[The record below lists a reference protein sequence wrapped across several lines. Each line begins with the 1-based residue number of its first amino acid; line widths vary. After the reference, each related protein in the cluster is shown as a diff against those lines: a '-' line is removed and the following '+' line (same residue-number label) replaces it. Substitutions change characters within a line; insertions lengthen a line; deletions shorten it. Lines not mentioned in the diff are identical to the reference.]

1 MTDDG
6 GQLVRRTNLTCTPS
20 NPLRRI
26 AASAGEK
33 IGLTMVY
40 SDIIVL
46 ALVCSVEKTSCHFDW
61 SPSMADEAEKSA

>member
-1 MTDDG
+1 VANDG
-6 GQLVRRTNLTCTPS
+6 NYPLRCLKNLPANLTRTPS

-46 ALVCSVEKTSCHFDW
+46 ALNKAIIDIG
-61 SPSMADEAEKSA
+61 AKYG